1 MQNNY
6 DDSSIRSLKGAER
19 VRERVNVMFGSNN
32 LTGAFHT
39 IKEIVG
45 NALDECRAGFGDV
58 IDVIWHKD
66 DSISVRDYGRGVP
79 LGWNEAEKRYNWD
92 LVFNELYAGGK
103 YDSDSDVYKYS
114 IGLNGLGAASVQYT
128 SEWFR
133 VTSYNGG
140 KKSVMNFKKGNPV
153 GELQV
158 DTADSSERG
167 TLIQWKID
175 NEVFP
180 DTKFAFKTFKE
191 YCENQ
196 AYLSSVTFNLT
207 DEHTGESVVFKGEGL
222 LPYLKM
228 KLGDK
233 IIESFSSTEKKS
245 GVDSKG
251 KAYTAECE
259 VILAITTENN
269 KSEHLFFH
277 NTATMRDP
285 QGVHHQAF
293 AFALRTF
300 FRKIEAERGV
310 KIVESDYKD
319 YISVIVS
326 SYSNITSFYNQ
337 TKDAVS
343 DVFTFDIINT
353 AITDILELAVAKGNE
368 TITNFIDDVVNAS
381 VARQRAKMIEQQER
395 KARRATTM
403 RRKPEKFKDCS
414 ERNPSKRELYIVEGD
429 SALGSC
435 KLARDPKFQALIP
448 IRGKI
453 LNCLKASIDR
463 ILASDIISD
472 LTSTI
477 GTGVDLGKDASVFDI
492 DKLQFDKI
500 IICTDADVD
509 GFQIRVLLYT
519 MFYRLMPELLRT
531 GHVYIAETP
540 LFELETNKGS
550 VFAFTVEEKNELLQ
564 SLPKQGYVIKHIN
577 RSKGLG
583 ENTPEMMRQTTMLPE
598 TRKLIPLDIDVKNEI
613 VRELSSILFGNDNKS
628 SRKEFVKELLGTS
641 LSELVE
647 TVENLSDEDKQS
659 MEENIDEN

>member
-58 IDVIWHKD
+58 IDVVWHSD

-79 LGWNEAEKRYNWD
+79 LGWNEAENRYNWD

-128 SEWFR
+128 SEWFQ
-133 VTSYNGG
+133 VISYNGG
-140 KKSVMNFKKGNPV
+140 KKSSMRFEKGNPV
-153 GELQV
+153 GELQIE
-158 DTADSSERG
+158 DNTSGEKG
-167 TLIQWKID
+167 TFIRWKID

-196 AYLSSVTFNLT
+196 AYLSSITFNLK
-207 DEHTGESVVFKGEGL
+207 DEHTGESVVYKGEGL
-222 LPYLKM
+222 LPYLKL

-233 IIESFSSTEKKS
+233 IIESFSRTEKKS
-245 GVDSKG
+245 GTDSKG

-259 VILAITTENN
+259 VVLAITKENS
-269 KSEHLFFH
+269 KSEQLFFH
-277 NTATMRDP
+277 NTATMRDI
-285 QGVHHQAF
+285 QGVHQQAF
-293 AFALRTF
+293 MYALRTF
-300 FRKIEAERGV
+300 FRKIEAEKGV
-310 KIVESDYKD
+310 KIVESDYRD
-319 YISVIVS
+319 YVSVIVS

-343 DVFTFDIINT
+343 DTFTFDIINT
-353 AITDILELAVAKGNE
+353 AIKEILELEVAKGNE

-381 VARQRAKMIEQQER
+381 VARQRAKLIEQQER
-395 KARRATTM
+395 KAHRATTM

-414 ERNPSKRELYIVEGD
+414 ERNPENRELYIVEGD

-477 GTGVDLGKDASVFDI
+477 GTGVDLGNEGSVFDI
-492 DKLQFDKI
+492 TKLQFDKI

-550 VFAFTVEEKNELLQ
+550 VFAFTVEEKNELLK
-564 SLPKQGYVIKHIN
+564 SLPKQGYIIKHIN

-598 TRKLIPLDIDVKNEI
+598 TRKLIPLNIDVKDEI
-613 VRELSSILFGNDNKS
+613 VRELSSILFGNDNKN
-628 SRKEFVKELLGTS
+628 SRKEFVRELLGTN

-659 MEENIDEN
+659 MEEIANED